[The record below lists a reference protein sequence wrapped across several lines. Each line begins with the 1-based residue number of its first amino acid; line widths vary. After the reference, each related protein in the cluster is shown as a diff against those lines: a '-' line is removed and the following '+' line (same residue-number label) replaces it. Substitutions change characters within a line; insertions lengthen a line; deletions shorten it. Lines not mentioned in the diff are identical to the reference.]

1 MDGLL
6 SPTHLLLVS
15 LLSQLSTSYQQEN
28 FQSILASLLGNKD
41 KTLSA
46 NQWKSASALS
56 RFLGVNRWS
65 LGPLMVMVRAYL
77 LTQLLQPRGPGRRP
91 YLEVMVD
98 LTSLEK
104 LGKFQQF
111 QHWMHFYH
119 DCYGL
124 HIVVL
129 YLCCGDE
136 RVPWSLAIY
145 RGKGKTSPA
154 QLGLRLI
161 QQLPDPLTRAYRLQ
175 VLADGGFASQ
185 EFLTGLRQM
194 KIPALVGCSA
204 NRILQDRRQLKQLA
218 QPGQQLQLHN
228 LSFPVWVSWFWQ
240 KRPDGRYR
248 KRFILS
254 TRPLS
259 PASMSRLGAKRWR
272 IEAFFKTMKQRFGI
286 RRFGLRRLRAVFR
299 WLFLAW
305 LAYLLA
311 HRFARLKGQ
320 CDTPDWAAMAIE
332 AAETFF
338 TRLMLDWHY
347 RHIHRLEAR
356 QDTFDS
362 FDLSFLCSS

>member
-6 SPTHLLLVS
+6 SPMHLLLVS
-15 LLSQLSTSYQQEN
+15 LLSQLATSYQQEN

-41 KTLSA
+41 KTLAA

-65 LGPLMVMVRAYL
+65 LGPLIMMVRAYL
-77 LTQLLQPRGPGRRP
+77 LTQLLQPRGAGRRP

-104 LGKFQQF
+104 LGKFKQF
-111 QHWMHFYH
+111 RHWMHFYH

-129 YLCCGDE
+129 YLCCGDQ

-161 QQLPDPLTRAYRLQ
+161 QQLPDALTRAYRLQ

-185 EFLTGLRQM
+185 EFLTGLKQL
-194 KIPALVGCSA
+194 KIPALVGCAGS
-204 NRILQDRRQLKQLA
+204 RTLKDGRQLRHLA
-218 QPGQQLQLHN
+218 RRGQQVELHN
-228 LSFPVWVSWFWQ
+228 LSFPVWVSWVWQ
-240 KRPDGRYR
+240 KQPNGRYR
-248 KRFILS
+248 QRFVLS

-259 PASMSRLGAKRWR
+259 PASMNRLGAKRWR

-299 WLFLAW
+299 WLFFAW
-305 LAYLLA
+305 LAYLLT

-320 CDTPDWAAMAIE
+320 AQTPDWAAIAMEVAD
-332 AAETFF
+332 TFF

-347 RHIHRLEAR
+347 RHIDRLEGR
-356 QDTFDS
+356 QDSLGS
-362 FDLSFLCSS
+362 FDLSFRGSS